1 MTSIFRAS
9 IALAG
14 LVCSTGALAQLSD
27 FYRPV
32 LPPNV
37 SEGGIAGLA
46 VIAGRAYQG
55 ADESRTRV
63 LPGLDYQWANGFFA
77 GVGNGV
83 GYNASR
89 RPDMAYGARLT
100 VDFGRDEQRSAALRG
115 LGDIGTRPEVGV
127 FFNLSPMQGLTLASS
142 LRAGSGKDR
151 DGVVVDL
158 GLQWSTQW
166 RPQWRLGASVATTW
180 ANQAYQQ
187 DYFGVTPGQS
197 LNSVYAAYRPDAGLR
212 DVRVSASAAY
222 RLTPDWQVI
231 ASLTRTELQGDARR
245 SPLVQQDG
253 ATTGVLVVGY
263 RF

>member
-1 MTSIFRAS
+1 MTSIFRTS

-151 DGVVVDL
+151 DGVVV
-158 GLQWSTQW
+158 
-166 RPQWRLGASVATTW
+166 
-180 ANQAYQQ
+180 
-187 DYFGVTPGQS
+187 
-197 LNSVYAAYRPDAGLR
+197 
-212 DVRVSASAAY
+212 
-222 RLTPDWQVI
+222 
-231 ASLTRTELQGDARR
+231 
-245 SPLVQQDG
+245 
-253 ATTGVLVVGY
+253 GY